1 MFWGALNARRIHM
14 PNYEFVCNQCGHRF
28 DVRESVARHDLH
40 KDKCPK
46 CGSDKVQQQ
55 FVDIQVKTS
64 KKT

>member
-1 MFWGALNARRIHM
+1 MS
-14 PNYEFVCNQCGHRF
+14 NYEFVCKKCGHRF
-28 DVRESVARHDLH
+28 DVRESIAQHDAH

-46 CGSDKVQQQ
+46 CGSTEVQQQ